1 MKSLRHGLFSFPED
15 QIAFNHARCGQFQG
29 HRAQRTD
36 AALTSKRLLQGR
48 GASAGNERERFGF
61 SFMFDN
67 PRLLSYA
74 LL

>member
-1 MKSLRHGLFSFPED
+1 MKSLRHGLFSFPQD
-15 QIAFNHARCGQFQG
+15 QIALSRCGQFQG

-48 GASAGNERERFGF
+48 GASAGDERERFGF